1 MYTRALP
8 FYSLQKE
15 CFLSGI
21 ARITSPPQPPHPHTP
36 HPPTFFKR
44 ENSHSY
50 IFHGSPFNGR
60 GKAHKKGRISKNVGW
75 WEGDINIQPKKQF
88 RVQSI
93 CISEEIDQRYSWWKC
108 AKNSGRGNSP
118 SPNTQKIQ
126 FVKMCQ
132 KIWARPFL
140 HTSFG
145 HQRLCEVTS
154 PTPSSQ

>member
-1 MYTRALP
+1 MHLKDVYTRALP

-88 RVQSI
+88 RVQNI
-93 CISEEIDQRYSWWKC
+93 CLCEEIDQKYIWCRTKTICLVRLSALTFDQTFQSV
-108 AKNSGRGNSP
+108 AKLWEAA
-118 SPNTQKIQ
+118 
-126 FVKMCQ
+126 VK
-132 KIWARPFL
+132 L
-140 HTSFG
+140 
-145 HQRLCEVTS
+145 L
-154 PTPSSQ
+154 PSSQLHPS